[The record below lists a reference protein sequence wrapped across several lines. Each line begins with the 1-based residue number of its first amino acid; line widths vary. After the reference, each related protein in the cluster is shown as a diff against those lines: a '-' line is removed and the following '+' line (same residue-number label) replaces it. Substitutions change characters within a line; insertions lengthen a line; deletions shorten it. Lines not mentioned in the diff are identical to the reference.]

1 MFINSYYRNNNYK
14 LIENFEDLLIEPSE
28 CKPTEKKFY
37 SERRKIN
44 YCYDPNSTKRPIIY
58 SLPTECLSGY
68 EKTNNMCKKIQA
80 PATGTSSAPA
90 TAPATNTASND
101 VPANNTAPASSAP
114 NAAPATNTAPNDV
127 PANNT
132 APASSAP
139 NAVPGTSSATA
150 PATNTAPASS
160 APNAVPASSGTS
172 SAPASAPNAVP
183 ATNTAPANNT
193 APASSGTLS
202 APVASSGTG
211 SQIEILKSDI
221 NNIIEV
227 PSKCNNNEILKN
239 NNCYTPSGNLLGP
252 SFCDANYIKIGGTC
266 RTNINT
272 NANTNNNNTNNS
284 KIILSNPSTLDKN
297 ISNYFGIYNMP
308 KSYFEPVYGY
318 PLYYWE
324 GLQQIDN
331 NLDVINRLTL
341 SDNVKID
348 NSKYNNIFNKRY
360 LIIINNTSIT
370 NNIPTNYA
378 TFRLPIDPNTHNSI
392 FIQTI
397 TRARWNNIN
406 MCICDPN
413 TKKPIKK
420 IITTSNTFN
429 NVQNNGNSSF
439 LGPYNNNA
447 IQGFYEWLS
456 FGISKTLI
464 NNYKTINNEIY
475 VSINCGKESLE
486 NIILSGIAVCQNP
499 YGITT
504 IPAINLFWGNN
515 GVQQQID
522 NIWTE
527 KGIKYNNVILEE
539 SCVEILPNDVFKIKL
554 PVLSNNKGLIIGF
567 ILNNNLWYDGNIQI
581 YLLDNKYYEL
591 SPLIIGRYGTANLAR
606 GVYRYPK
613 GFYIPNI
620 TNYVKID
627 DNGMSYIDIIIDNSK
642 DINSTSIRGIYTELA
657 EPE

>member
-1 MFINSYYRNNNYK
+1 MFINSYYRDNNYK

-80 PATGTSSAPA
+80 PASSAPATSAPATTVPGTSSAPA
-90 TAPATNTASND
+90 
-101 VPANNTAPASSAP
+101 SAP
-114 NAAPATNTAPNDV
+114 TT
-127 PANNT
+127 T
-132 APASSAP
+132 
-139 NAVPGTSSATA
+139 VPGTSSAPAAA
-150 PATNTAPASS
+150 PTTTVPGTSSVPASS

-172 SAPASAPNAVP
+172 SAPA
-183 ATNTAPANNT
+183 
-193 APASSGTLS
+193 
-202 APVASSGTG
+202 ASSGTG

-272 NANTNNNNTNNS
+272 NANTNNNTNNS

-539 SCVEILPNDVFKIKL
+539 SCVEISPNDVFKIKL
-554 PVLSNNKGLIIGF
+554 PVLSNNKGLIVGF
-567 ILNNNLWYDGNIQI
+567 VLNNNLWYDGNIQI

-627 DNGMSYIDIIIDNSK
+627 ENGMSYIDIIIDNSK

>member
-1 MFINSYYRNNNYK
+1 MFINSYYRDNNYK
-14 LIENFEDLLIEPSE
+14 LIENFEDVLIQPSE
-28 CKPTEKKFY
+28 CSPTLQKFY
-37 SERRKIN
+37 SERLKQTR
-44 YCYDPNSTKRPIIY
+44 CFDPKKKPVVY
-58 SLPTECLSGY
+58 VLPTECSSGY
-68 EKTNNMCKKIQA
+68 EKTNNMCRKIQA
-80 PATGTSSAPA
+80 PAPAVTSSAPA
-90 TAPATNTASND
+90 T
-101 VPANNTAPASSAP
+101 
-114 NAAPATNTAPNDV
+114 
-127 PANNT
+127 
-132 APASSAP
+132 
-139 NAVPGTSSATA
+139 
-150 PATNTAPASS
+150 
-160 APNAVPASSGTS
+160 
-172 SAPASAPNAVP
+172 VP
-183 ATNTAPANNT
+183 ATVPAT
-193 APASSGTLS
+193 LPATLP
-202 APVASSGTG
+202 ATVPA
-211 SQIEILKSDI
+211 LDI

-239 NNCYTPSGNLLGP
+239 NNCHTKSGNLLGP
-252 SFCDANYIKIGGTC
+252 TFCDSNYIKIGGLC
-266 RTNINT
+266 RSNI
-272 NANTNNNNTNNS
+272 NTNNS

-297 ISNYFGIYNMP
+297 MSNYFGIYNMP

-331 NLDVINRLTL
+331 NLDVIKRLTL
-341 SDNVKID
+341 SDNVNID